1 MDVRRLRIL
10 REFAD
15 RGTVGE
21 VADAMRLTPSAV
33 SQQLKVLVREAG
45 VPLLRQ
51 DGRGIALTEAGRA
64 LVLRADEVIA
74 AVDRAAEEMV
84 AYREGTQPVVRI
96 ASFPSGGSLLL
107 PRLVAAVE
115 GVVDVR
121 PGDEDVPY
129 SEAPGLLT
137 EYDIVVTHRDERAAA
152 LRSAR
157 VWSMTLMREPID
169 LLVHNDHPL
178 AGRGSVTPGELADE
192 TWISVPE
199 GFPVD
204 DVLVSLGVS
213 AGIRPR
219 VRFRFKD
226 FQIVEDMVAHG
237 HGIAL
242 MPRYVSRSP
251 RVARLVIREVR
262 AGRLYEVLARPGAQH
277 RPAIAAAIRGLQDA
291 AAVLESQ

>member
-21 VADAMRLTPSAV
+21 VADAMSLTPSAV
-33 SQQLKVLVREAG
+33 SQQLKVLTREAG

-51 DGRGIALTEAGRA
+51 DGRGIALTEAGHA

-74 AVDRAAEEMV
+74 AVDRADEEMV
-84 AYREGTQPVVRI
+84 AYREGTQPVVRV
-96 ASFPSGGSLLL
+96 ASFPSGAGVLL
-107 PRLVAAVE
+107 PRVVAAVAE
-115 GVVDVR
+115 AVDIR
-121 PGDEDVPY
+121 PSDEDVTY
-129 SEAPGLLT
+129 GEAPGLLT
-137 EYDIVVTHRDERAAA
+137 EYDLVITHRDERAAA
-152 LRSAR
+152 LQSPR
-157 VWSMTLMREPID
+157 VWSTTLLREPID
-169 LLVHNDHPL
+169 LLVHRDHPL
-178 AGRGSVTPGELADE
+178 AACDSVTPAELADE

-213 AGIRPR
+213 TGIIPP

-237 HGIAL
+237 HGVAL
-242 MPRYVSRSP
+242 MPRYASRSP
-251 RVARLVIREVR
+251 RVARVVIREVR
-262 AGRLYEVLARPGAQH
+262 AARLYEVLARPGARH
-277 RPAIAAAIRGLQDA
+277 RPAIAATIQGLRDA
-291 AAVLESQ
+291 AAVLESR